1 MFDAPAVI
9 NGEEIVEQFTLESYI
24 GEKAVMFFFYP
35 KDFTFVCP
43 TEILAFQE
51 KLADMGVAETDIQSI
66 EVTTTRNASAGAGS
80 HVRGYQAWARLAS
93 CDGYVVVSVSNMCTY
108 RDAHTTGNCRMSD
121 MPTY

>member
-1 MFDAPAVI
+1 MFGTESGKSSIQATLASAVFLALSLTAAPVAAACMDV
-9 NGEEIVEQFTLESYI
+9 
-24 GEKAVMFFFYP
+24 
-35 KDFTFVCP
+35 
-43 TEILAFQE
+43 FQE
-51 KLADMGVAETDIQSI
+51 KLANMGVAETDIQSI

-80 HVRGYQAWARLAS
+80 HVRGYQAWARLTS